1 MADIT
6 RRVRDLMHGAVDL
19 HTHSSPDLFP
29 RVCDHVELVTAAAR
43 VGMRGIVLKSHFAT
57 TTFVAA
63 LVQKGVRDVAVFGG
77 IVLNR
82 WVGGLNPDAVDMAI
96 ASGARQVWMPTLSS
110 RNHLQYYGESQFRVQ
125 KTSRALRRSPGD
137 GITVFG
143 PDGRLLPEVEPILDL
158 IAHGDVI
165 LGTGHLTVPETVAV
179 VREARRRGVRRILV
193 THADFE
199 VNRIP
204 LETQVELAGEG
215 ALIEKC
221 LLTVMPGW
229 ASTTMERI
237 AADIQALGP
246 ERCVLV
252 TDFGQANHPNPV
264 EGMADFIR
272 QLVDRGVSEGA
283 IHTMANSNP
292 RRLLGL
298 P

>member
-1 MADIT
+1 MARDP
-6 RRVRDLMHGAVDL
+6 VRELMHGTVDL

-29 RVCDHVELVTAAAR
+29 RVCDHLELVAAAKR
-43 VGMRGIVLKSHFAT
+43 AGMRGIVLKSHFAA
-57 TTFVAA
+57 TTFVAH
-63 LVQKGVRDVAVFGG
+63 LVQTAVRDVAVFGG
-77 IVLNR
+77 VVLNR

-125 KTSRALRRSPGD
+125 KTSRPLQRTPGQ
-137 GITVFG
+137 GLTVFG
-143 PDGRLLPEVEPILDL
+143 PAGRLLPEVEAILDL
-158 IAHGDVI
+158 VARGDVI
-165 LGTGHLTVPETVAV
+165 LGTGHLTVAETLAV

-204 LETQVELAGEG
+204 LEVQAQLAAEG

-237 AADIQALGP
+237 AADIKALGP

-264 EGMADFIR
+264 DGMGDFIR
-272 QLVDRGVSEGA
+272 QLVERGISEDA
-283 IHTMANSNP
+283 IHTMANANP
-292 RRLLGL
+292 CRLLGL
-298 P
+298 T

>member
-1 MADIT
+1 
-6 RRVRDLMHGAVDL
+6 
-19 HTHSSPDLFP
+19 
-29 RVCDHVELVTAAAR
+29 
-43 VGMRGIVLKSHFAT
+43 MRGIVLKSHFAA
-57 TTFVAA
+57 TTFVAD
-63 LVQKGVRDVAVFGG
+63 LVQKAVGGVAVCGG

-96 ASGARQVWMPTLSS
+96 ASGARQVWMPTLSA
-110 RNHLQYYGESQFRVQ
+110 RNHLAYYGESQFRQ
-125 KTSRALRRSPGD
+125 QRTSRAFQRNPGD
-137 GITVFG
+137 GLAVFG
-143 PDGRLLPEVEPILDL
+143 PDGKLLPEVAAILDL
-158 IAHGDVI
+158 VARGDVI
-165 LGTGHLTVPETVAV
+165 LGTGHLTVAETLAE

-204 LETQVELAGEG
+204 LEVQGQLAADG

-252 TDFGQANHPNPV
+252 TDFGQANHPHPV
-264 EGMADFIR
+264 DGMADFIR
-272 QLVDRGVSEGA
+272 QLLDLGIAEDAV
-283 IHTMANSNP
+283 HTMASANP

-298 P
+298 D

>member
-1 MADIT
+1 MPDASE
-6 RRVRDLMHGAVDL
+6 RVRELMHGAVDL

-29 RVCDHVELVTAAAR
+29 RVCDHVELAKAAAAA
-43 VGMRGIVLKSHFAT
+43 GMRGIVLKSHFAT

-63 LVQKGVRDVAVFGG
+63 LVQREVRDVAVCGG

-110 RNHLQYYGESQFRVQ
+110 RNHLQYYGENQFRLQ
-125 KTSRALRRSPGD
+125 KTSRPLRRRPGD
-137 GITVFG
+137 GITVLG
-143 PDGRLLPEVEPILDL
+143 PDGKLLPEVEAILDL
-158 IAHGDVI
+158 IAQGDVI
-165 LGTGHLTVPETVAV
+165 LGTGHLTVPETLAV
-179 VREARRRGVRRILV
+179 VREARRRRVRRILV

-204 LETQVELAGEG
+204 LEAQVELAGAG

-237 AADIQALGP
+237 AADVRTLGP

-264 EGMADFIR
+264 EGLADFIR
-272 QLVDRGVSEGA
+272 QLVGLGVSEDA
-283 IHTMANSNP
+283 IHTMANANP

>member
-1 MADIT
+1 MAN
-6 RRVRDLMHGAVDL
+6 RARELMHGTVDL

-29 RVCDHVELVTAAAR
+29 RVCDHVELAAAAR
-43 VGMRGIVLKSHFAT
+43 RSGMRGIVLKSHFAT
-57 TTFVAA
+57 TTFVAE
-63 LVQKGVRDVAVFGG
+63 LVKKEVREIGVFGG

-110 RNHLQYYGESQFRVQ
+110 ARHLQCYGESQFRVQ
-125 KTSRALRRSPGD
+125 KMTRTMQRSPGEGLTVLGAD
-137 GITVFG
+137 GK
-143 PDGRLLPEVEPILDL
+143 LLPEVEAILDL
-158 IAHGDVI
+158 VARGDVI
-165 LGTGHLTVPETVAV
+165 LGTGHLGPEEALAV
-179 VREARRRGVRRILV
+179 TREARQRGVRRILV

-199 VNRIP
+199 VNRFS
-204 LETQVELAGEG
+204 LDVQRQLAEEG

-237 AADIQALGP
+237 GADIKALGP

-264 EGMADFIR
+264 EGMEDFIGR
-272 QLVDRGVSEGA
+272 LLDQGISEDA
-283 IHTMANSNP
+283 VYTMANVNP
-292 RRLLGL
+292 CRLLGL

>member
-1 MADIT
+1 MRTAAN
-6 RRVRDLMHGAVDL
+6 RARDLLQGTVDL

-29 RVCDHVELVTAAAR
+29 RVCDSVELVTAGAR
-43 VGMRGIVLKSHFAT
+43 AGMRGIVLKSHFAT
-57 TTFVAA
+57 TTFVAT
-63 LVQKGVRDVAVFGG
+63 LVQKAVRDVAVFGG

-96 ASGARQVWMPTLSS
+96 ASGARQVWMPTLSA
-110 RNHLQYYGESQFRVQ
+110 RNHLQYYGESQFRMQ
-125 KTSRALRRSPGD
+125 KTSSLMRRSPGD
-137 GITVFG
+137 GITVLG
-143 PDGRLLPEVEPILDL
+143 PGGDLLPEVEAILDL
-158 IAHGDVI
+158 IAQGDVI
-165 LGTGHLTVPETVAV
+165 LGTGHLTPPETLAV
-179 VREARRRGVRRILV
+179 VREARRRGVGRILV

-204 LETQVELAGEG
+204 LETQVALAAEG

-237 AADIQALGP
+237 AADIQTLGP

-264 EGMADFIR
+264 DGMADFIR
-272 QLVDRGVSEGA
+272 QLLDWGVSEDA
-283 IHTMANSNP
+283 IHTMANANP

>member
-1 MADIT
+1 MAAT
-6 RRVRDLMHGAVDL
+6 KNRVRDLMHGAVDL

-43 VGMRGIVLKSHFAT
+43 AGMRGIVLKSHFAT

-63 LVQKGVRDVAVFGG
+63 LAQKAVRDVAVFGG

-110 RNHLQYYGESQFRVQ
+110 RNHLQYYGESQFRMQ
-125 KTSRALRRSPGD
+125 KTSSPMRRSPGD
-137 GITVFG
+137 GITVLG
-143 PDGRLLPEVEPILDL
+143 PDGKLLPEMQAILDL
-158 IAHGDVI
+158 IAQGDVI
-165 LGTGHLTVPETVAV
+165 LGTGHLTVAETLQV

-204 LETQVELAGEG
+204 LEVQGQLAAEG

-229 ASTTMERI
+229 ASTTMEQI
-237 AADIQALGP
+237 AVDIRTLGP

-264 EGMADFIR
+264 DGMADFIR
-272 QLVDRGVSEGA
+272 QLVERGVSEDA
-283 IHTMANSNP
+283 IHTMANANP